1 MDLWSPYKT
10 IVKSFFPNARIIAD
24 KFHFARYIYWAFQDV
39 RIRIMNQYARDT
51 LNYKVLKKYSKL
63 FLKPSHRVSK
73 TLNYMPMFDAYMSQ
87 LSIQDFA
94 ANIDPDLMKHLQ

>member
-1 MDLWSPYKT
+1 
-10 IVKSFFPNARIIAD
+10 
-24 KFHFARYIYWAFQDV
+24 
-39 RIRIMNQYARDT
+39 MNQYARDT
-51 LNYKVLKKYSKL
+51 LNYKVLKNIPNC

-94 ANIDPDLMKHLQ
+94 ANIDP